1 MFPRCL
7 TKVLSIELW
16 KTYLTYVKETKH
28 NLPNYKEKMGH
39 AYNFALDKMGMD
51 IASFPLWNEYVRFL
65 KVTNPSLRVSINSV
79 AQNCISFLGC

>member
-1 MFPRCL
+1 MRRNHEQVEKLFPRCL

-39 AYNFALDKMGMD
+39 AYNFALEKMGMD
-51 IASFPLWNEYVRFL
+51 IASFPLWNDYVRFL
-65 KVTNPSLRVSINSV
+65 KVKQKR
-79 AQNCISFLGC
+79 